1 MPPTRATPPGNGPE
15 QTHVDGV
22 HLQVTRDTDRPSKIA
37 CREAVAKRRAQ
48 PITCIC
54 QDAGEAHAGRDHA
67 IDLSKCDLRLGT
79 CGSIFDRNART
90 IQPRW
95 ITSPTLRKKKTQR

>member
-1 MPPTRATPPGNGPE
+1 MPPTRATPPDGPE
-15 QTHVDGV
+15 QTHVYGV
-22 HLQVTRDTDRPSKIA
+22 HLQVTDTDRPRKIA

-54 QDAGEAHAGRDHA
+54 QDAGEAHAGRDHT
-67 IDLSKCDLRLGT
+67 IDLSECDLRLGT

-90 IQPRW
+90 LQPR
-95 ITSPTLRKKKTQR
+95 